1 MELTSEH
8 KRFIESLDSRL
19 ANEPLNADDAA
30 EICEHELLRDP
41 ERIIALNKELRQLKA
56 HWTTEDTEPTTWPDD
71 SFIIGDSGYGDYYCV
86 SRTGAFT
93 GIVAYEHEM
102 AAFTPFA
109 ASFDDYYE
117 LMMRD
122 FRKRVDRY

>member
-19 ANEPLNADDAA
+19 AAEALNADDAA
-30 EICEHELLRDP
+30 EICEHEFLRDH
-41 ERIIALNKELRQLKA
+41 ERIIALNNELRQLNA
-56 HWTTEDTEPTTWPDD
+56 RWTSDDLEPRPWPDD
-71 SFIIGDSGYGDYYCV
+71 YLVIGDSGCGDYYCV
-86 SRTGAFT
+86 SRTRAFP

-109 ASFDDYYE
+109 ASFDEYYE
-117 LMMRD
+117 LMMQD
-122 FRKRVDRY
+122 FR